1 MFYVGDFEI
10 TWRVIAIAVVVLA
23 LLVFHI
29 IPYWRV
35 VRRAGFSGAWS
46 LFHFVPLVG
55 LVLLWVFAFIPWPAV
70 EDKTR

>member
-1 MFYVGDFEI
+1 MFAIGDFEI
-10 TWRVIAIAVVVLA
+10 TWRVLGIAVAVLA
-23 LLVFHI
+23 LFVFHI

-35 VRRAGFSGAWS
+35 VRRAGFSGGWS

-70 EDKTR
+70 EKR